1 MLEGNRRLP
10 QPSRSATI
18 LVLVA
23 MLVAAC
29 GGGETATS
37 NETSTEAAETAAAST
52 EPRPTPAGDTEGAW
66 SPERDVVFTVP
77 YAAGGGTDQMARAI
91 AAGLEEV
98 RPELTIVVENR
109 PGGSGVPGYSH
120 AHQQA
125 GDPHQL
131 VTAEQNVVTVPMLTD
146 APFHWSDF
154 TPIGQ
159 VSDLVGM
166 AVSQSGKYEDLPDLV
181 ESAASERTTVG
192 LAGLSGPLA
201 VAAALTEL
209 ATDATFERVV
219 FDGGNEIT
227 KAVLAGDVDF
237 GIPAPQ
243 HAVEHMRAGT
253 LDALAVFSDE
263 RLQLGVL
270 ADVPTA
276 AEQGV
281 DVEFAGFRGLFGA
294 PDITNA
300 QRRYWIDAFE
310 DWTET
315 ESFQQYVEDNFSLRK
330 VRLGDEFTSYLE
342 EFETKVQPA
351 VDAIEQM
358 QQ

>member
-1 MLEGNRRLP
+1 MRPLDRSRLM
-10 QPSRSATI
+10 TI
-18 LVLVA
+18 IA
-23 MLVAAC
+23 MLGVLLAAC
-29 GGGETATS
+29 GGGGASSGTDATTAPGDQAT
-37 NETSTEAAETAAAST
+37 TPDDEATTTQS
-52 EPRPTPAGDTEGAW
+52 DTQEAW
-66 SPERDVVFTVP
+66 APERDVVFTVP

-109 PGGSGVPGYSH
+109 PGGSGVPGYTH

-166 AVSQSGKYEDLPDLV
+166 AVAQSGKYEDLPSLV

-209 ATDATFERVV
+209 STDATFERVV
-219 FDGGNEIT
+219 FDGGNEIVR
-227 KAVLAGDVDF
+227 AVLAGDVDF

-263 RLQLGVL
+263 RLELGIL

-276 AEQGV
+276 AEQGI
-281 DVEFAGFRGLFGA
+281 DVQFAGFRGLFAA
-294 PDITNA
+294 PDITDA
-300 QRRYWIDAFE
+300 QRQYWIDAFE
-310 DWTET
+310 DWTKT
-315 ESFQQYVEDNFSLRK
+315 ESFTTYVEDNFSLEK
-330 VRLGDEFTSYLE
+330 VRLGDEFTAYLE
-342 EFETKVQPA
+342 EFETKVEPA
-351 VDAIEQM
+351 VEVIEQM